1 MVVVPEVGLNRA
13 AQVILNDISH
23 AAVGS
28 GTTAEAT
35 SQTQLATETNRLA
48 PTSTHRQSNQLVVR
62 TFFSNANL
70 PTTVEELGWFMN
82 GSGTANSGEMLARAL
97 NSFTKGS
104 QDLNIVLQL
113 TINR

>member
-1 MVVVPEVGLNRA
+1 MSIMPDVGLNRA
-13 AQVILNDISH
+13 AQVILDDISH

-35 SQTQLATETNRLA
+35 SDTTLATETDRLA
-48 PTSTHRQSNQLVVR
+48 PTSTHRQANQIVVR

-82 GSGTANSGEMLARAL
+82 GSGSANSGEMLTRAL

-113 TINR
+113 TVDR